1 MSNKLE
7 NNNLKQIK
15 KQCNIQL
22 LDSGDILSTIDA
34 LNHYEMGLV
43 TELGLKEALTDIIK
57 KLEK

>member
-7 NNNLKQIK
+7 NNNLKQVK

-43 TELGLKEALTDIIK
+43 TELGLKEALKDIIK
-57 KLEK
+57 KL

>member
-43 TELGLKEALTDIIK
+43 TELGLKEALEDIIK
-57 KLEK
+57 KL